1 VVGSHTPV
9 SSELPDA
16 VSQFQVPE
24 KILQRRI
31 ISRGVKHVHQAL
43 IQWSFSPASLAT
55 WQDLIALRQRF
66 LKAHAWGQAA
76 PVERGNVNDM
86 AAECLAGTMEEDSSV
101 KAQPRSTKGSPT
113 QLCLAQNGCVSEL

>member
-86 AAECLAGTMEEDSSV
+86 AAECLAGTKEEDSSV
-101 KAQPRSTKGSPT
+101 KGPAKKHERKPNP
-113 QLCLAQNGCVSEL
+113 AVSGPEWVCE